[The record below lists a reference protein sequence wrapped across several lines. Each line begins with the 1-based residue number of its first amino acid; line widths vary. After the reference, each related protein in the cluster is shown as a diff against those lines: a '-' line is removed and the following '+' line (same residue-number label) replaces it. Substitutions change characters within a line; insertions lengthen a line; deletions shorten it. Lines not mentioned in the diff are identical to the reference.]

1 MKVRVL
7 QALQRQTKSRINKME
22 NANAI
27 RFIIETYE
35 IGVITEKE
43 MMAQIEDL
51 CQKYFKNEK

>member
-1 MKVRVL
+1 
-7 QALQRQTKSRINKME
+7 ME

>member
-1 MKVRVL
+1 
-7 QALQRQTKSRINKME
+7 ME

-43 MMAQIEDL
+43 MMAKIEDL
-51 CQKYFKNEK
+51 CHKYFKNEK